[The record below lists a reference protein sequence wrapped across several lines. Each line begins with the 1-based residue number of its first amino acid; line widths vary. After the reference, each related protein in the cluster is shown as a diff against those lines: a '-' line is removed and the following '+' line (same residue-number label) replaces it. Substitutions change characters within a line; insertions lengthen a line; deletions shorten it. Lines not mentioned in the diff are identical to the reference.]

1 MYKKIITLLFVLS
14 WCFTLSAQD
23 FMEVSPNLTST
34 NHDPS
39 KEAIWD
45 LLLGFDVTALSGA
58 AGNAGAEWD
67 GTYLYSA
74 RWGSNLIHK
83 YNATGTTLVEEFSI
97 PGVSGL
103 RDLAFDG
110 TYMYGGA
117 AANTIYQMDFVSKTL
132 IGTIPSPVAVRWIAY
147 DEANDGFWVGTW
159 GDPLTLIS
167 RTGTVLQT
175 IATTLT
181 SKYGAAYDNVS
192 PGGPYLW
199 IFDQGAGAGTPQL
212 IHQYNIAS
220 GTATG
225 VTHDVTL
232 EFPTA
237 AGIAGG
243 LFSMSDFAT
252 GLFTLGG
259 LMQGTP
265 DNMFVYEIAPAGG
278 GGAEFFDD
286 FESYTAGIQLCL
298 QTTNWEPWVGS
309 IPGSS
314 ADPFVSNV
322 HSYSGLNS
330 VVIVSGNDLV
340 RRHGPKTSGKWYI
353 SFLFYIPA
361 GKSGYFNTMS
371 GYDPGTNVWG
381 MDSYFNVGG
390 IGNIDT
396 TGGGSSSSGVAF
408 NWAIAQWNQVVVV
421 VDLDATPPRAEY
433 WLGTGPSNFTQ
444 IATWGW
450 TQGGTKPNELH
461 VNDLYGA
468 AATDE
473 MYVDDFY
480 FGDTMPAI
488 IPVELTSFVA
498 NVNNLGQ
505 VLLNWSTATELNN
518 QGFEIER
525 RTESSEFRTIAFVEG
540 YGTTTETRNYS
551 YTDKFAENGINFYRL
566 KQIDYNGTYSYSDVV
581 EVDVTGPLSF
591 DLAQNYPNPFNPST
605 SIKYSVPESGNIR
618 LSVFNIVGEEVA
630 VLANGFSQAG
640 SFEVTF
646 DASNLSTGVYLYK
659 LQSANSVQTKKM
671 MLLK

>member
-1 MYKKIITLLFVLS
+1 MYKKILTLLFVLS

-23 FMEVSPNLTST
+23 MEVSPNLSSS
-34 NHDPS
+34 NHDPQL
-39 KEAIWD
+39 EAMWD
-45 LLLGFDVTALSGA
+45 LLLGFDVTAASGA
-58 AGNAGAEWD
+58 AGNAGSEWD
-67 GTYLYSA
+67 GTNLFST
-74 RWGSNLIHK
+74 RWASNLIHR
-83 YNATGTTLVEEFSI
+83 YSPTGTLVEEFSI
-97 PGVSGL
+97 SGVSGL

-117 AANTIYQMDFVSKTL
+117 AANTIYQMNFTTKTL

-147 DEANDGFWVGTW
+147 DEGSDGFWVGTW
-159 GDPLTLIS
+159 ADPLTLVS
-167 RTGTVLQT
+167 RTGTTLAT
-175 IATTLT
+175 IPTTLA

-199 IFDQGAGAGTPQL
+199 IFDQGGGAGTPQL
-212 IHQYNIAS
+212 IHQFNIAS

-232 EFPTA
+232 QFPTA

-243 LFSMSDFAT
+243 LFSMSDWQS
-252 GLFTLGG
+252 GMFTIGG

-265 DNMFVYEIAPAGG
+265 DNMFIYEIAPAG
-278 GGAEFFDD
+278 AAVEFFDD
-286 FESYTAGIQLCL
+286 FEAYTAGIQLCL

-309 IPGSS
+309 VPGSA
-314 ADPFVSNV
+314 ADPYVSNL
-322 HSYSGLNS
+322 HSYSGSNS
-330 VVIVSGNDLV
+330 VVIVSNNDLV

-361 GKSGYFNTMS
+361 GHSGYFNTMN
-371 GYDPGTNVWG
+371 GYDPATNVWG

-390 IGNIDT
+390 TGNIDT
-396 TGGGSSSSGVAF
+396 TGGGSSTTGVAF
-408 NWAIAQWNQVVVV
+408 TWTPDQWNQVVVI
-421 VDLDATPPRAEY
+421 VDLNATPPKAEY
-433 WLGTGPSNFTQ
+433 WLGTSQANFTQ

-450 TQGGTKPNELH
+450 TQNGTKPAELH

-480 FGDTMPAI
+480 FDDEMPVI
-488 IPVELTSFVA
+488 IPVELTSFTG

-505 VLLNWSTATELNN
+505 VVLNWETATEINN
-518 QGFEIER
+518 HGFEIER
-525 RTESSEFRTIAFVEG
+525 RTETSEYRTVGFVEG
-540 YGTTTETRNYS
+540 YGTTTEPRSYS
-551 YTDKFAENGINFYRL
+551 YLDKTAEQGVNYYRL
-566 KQIDYNGTYSYSDVV
+566 KQVDFDGSYSYSDEV
-581 EVDVTGPLSF
+581 EIEVAGPLTF

-605 SIKYSVPESGNIR
+605 NIKYSVPESGNIR
-618 LSVFNIVGEEVA
+618 LSVFNVVGEEVA
-630 VLANGFSQAG
+630 VLADGFSQAG
-640 SFEVTF
+640 IYEVTF
-646 DASNLSTGVYLYK
+646 DASDLSTGVYLYK